1 MTSRKKPPGYK
12 EIYQEKHKSTT
23 PQSTLNKHYFKILA
37 LFVFKVVFD
46 ANTNKLGNLIGTKKP
61 PSKRDICIYI
71 AQHNKIF
78 RKFYLIWKAK
88 GKKKSDKHY
97 PRSMEERKKIGLDF
111 YHNVVTDK
119 RKNKEIDLLYNEFKK
134 ANKGR
139 KQFYLR
145 ITEGP
150 NRKFR
155 NKLIK

>member
-1 MTSRKKPPGYK
+1 
-12 EIYQEKHKSTT
+12 
-23 PQSTLNKHYFKILA
+23 
-37 LFVFKVVFD
+37 
-46 ANTNKLGNLIGTKKP
+46 
-61 PSKRDICIYI
+61 
-71 AQHNKIF
+71 
-78 RKFYLIWKAK
+78 
-88 GKKKSDKHY
+88 
-97 PRSMEERKKIGLDF
+97 MEERKKIGLDF